1 MAEREWVAE
10 FTKANN
16 RAPTEEELAA
26 WRKSQEANNP
36 AKKKDTVSITGSTGG
51 GVKGRQATL
60 GNSGEVNFVKDFE
73 AREGRKPSESEMQDW
88 RDLTNAG
95 QIAKGILTGGIGL
108 IPSLLSGQPLLQ
120 FNAKDQAALD
130 KGVRDANAAAEPII
144 DPAGAARKVRDLAAP
159 QFKSKLDPRFADL
172 QYLAAEQAR
181 NRAAPT
187 MQQGPQLEQRNNQI
201 ELLKQLEA
209 GRGQD
214 TAAKFQ
220 GQKALGEA
228 AYRTAQQQGMG
239 GGLAAAAEGTR
250 QSQGV
255 VSQVGEGALQQDMA
269 TRNMQNLLSTQGRGQ
284 DFQVTQAQN
293 RVSIAQQESNNA
305 MVKFYLTLGDDFAT
319 AQRRAQTSLDKLYH
333 GALDKFQNQQQGVID
348 GAVQAVGTLFA
359 L

>member
-1 MAEREWVAE
+1 MVDDYY
-10 FTKANN
+10 
-16 RAPTEEELAA
+16 P
-26 WRKSQEANNP
+26 
-36 AKKKDTVSITGSTGG
+36 
-51 GVKGRQATL
+51 
-60 GNSGEVNFVKDFE
+60 
-73 AREGRKPSESEMQDW
+73 
-88 RDLTNAG
+88 AG
-95 QIAKGILTGGIGL
+95 QRPPGPSDVEAEAEKVLGFAKGIKNWETEYKRKFTEEKGREPTADEVEKARAGYNVGQGL
-108 IPSLLSGQPLLQ
+108 QY
-120 FNAKDQAALD
+120 AALGPFGFLAD
-130 KGVRDANAAAEPII
+130 LVLGKQPFSMSSKDELALADAAKGAGEAVTPLISPE
-144 DPAGAARKVRDLAAP
+144 AGAAAVAGRAKEA
-159 QFKSKLDPRFADL
+159 FKSKLDPRFADL

-239 GGLAAAAEGTR
+239 GGLAAATEGTR

-293 RVSIAQQESNNA
+293 RVTIAQQESNNA

-319 AQRRAQTSLDKLYH
+319 AQRRAQASLDKLYH
-333 GALDKFQNQQQGVID
+333 GALNRFQNQQQGVID
-348 GAVQAVGTLFA
+348 SAVQAVGTLFA